1 MTEALDV
8 PAPPPMPPKASAC
21 GAADIQ
27 DGGGLQRMVLP
38 ESLTSRHAGDLFSE
52 LQASR
57 GQAIVIDATAV
68 RQVGTL
74 CLQVLASARR
84 TWISEGLDFRLSGA
98 SEDLSKQ
105 WELFGLPVGEFM
117 ECVGR

>member
-1 MTEALDV
+1 MTEAQD
-8 PAPPPMPPKASAC
+8 APVTPPMPHETSAC
-21 GAADIQ
+21 GAADFQ
-27 DGGGLQRMVLP
+27 AGGGLQRMVLP

-52 LQASR
+52 LQALR

-84 TWISEGLDFRLSGA
+84 TWTSEGLDFQLSGA

-105 WELFGLPVGEFM
+105 WKLFGLPVGKFV
-117 ECVGR
+117 ECVSL